1 MVCLYTGYTVYKEV
15 LMANLTLAIPA
26 DLKAKMNRFP
36 EINWSEVA
44 RQAIAEKTQLLEKM
58 QRLLSKSNLTE
69 RETFTV
75 GRQIKRR
82 VFRKHPSAA

>member
-1 MVCLYTGYTVYKEV
+1 MHHLTRRYP
-15 LMANLTLAIPA
+15 MANLTLAIPA
-26 DLKAKMNRFP
+26 DLKAKMGRFP

-44 RQAIAEKTQLLEKM
+44 RQAIAEKTQILEKM

-69 RETFTV
+69 RETLTV

-82 VFRKHPSAA
+82 VLRKHRSAA

>member
-1 MVCLYTGYTVYKEV
+1 
-15 LMANLTLAIPA
+15 MANLTLAIPT
-26 DLKAKMNRFP
+26 DLKVKMSRFP

-44 RQAIAEKTQLLEKM
+44 RQAIVEKTRVLEKM
-58 QRLLSKSNLTE
+58 QRFLSKSNLTE

-82 VFRKHPSAA
+82 VWRKHRSVA